1 MEIKS
6 GFFTNIK
13 KIDEPLARLE
23 EEEERQRIQMI
34 GIRHERQ
41 IITADY

>member
-23 EEEERQRIQMI
+23 EEERQRIQMI